1 MLEIAALVLF
11 GLFVGCYGTLA
22 GIGGGPLIVPVLAMF
37 YHYDTPTLVAVSVL
51 AIFCNTLSG
60 TIAYMREWRV
70 DMSSGTKFGLV
81 AIPGGIAS
89 VMAIHWI
96 HMNVFSFL
104 FGFFL
109 LLLALYIYAKPVSA
123 DARSSSPFFGGLKQL
138 RRRGRKPRLSFGAE
152 FISEADDEVR
162 KPASR
167 RIVDRQ
173 GNTFAYTVDEPLG
186 MAVTALIGALSTFL
200 GIGGG
205 LMQVPALV
213 YILKFPV
220 HIATATSHYI
230 TAINSGFTL
239 IALMY
244 STTLPYKTALS
255 LAAGTIVGAQ
265 IGARLSPRFSDKT
278 LLRLLIPV
286 FIVLSVKLMFF
297 NY

>member
-1 MLEIAALVLF
+1 MLEILALVMF

-22 GIGGGPLIVPVLAMF
+22 GIGGGPLIVPVIATF

-60 TIAYMREWRV
+60 TIAYMREKRV
-70 DMSSGTKFGLV
+70 DMASGTKFGLV
-81 AIPGGIAS
+81 AIPGGILS

-109 LLLALYIYAKPVSA
+109 LLLALYIYARPTA
-123 DARSSSPFFGGLKQL
+123 NALAPSPFFGGM
-138 RRRGRKPRLSFGAE
+138 RRFRRASATDPRLSYGSE
-152 FISEADDEVR
+152 FLSC
-162 KPASR
+162 
-167 RIVDRQ
+167 
-173 GNTFAYTVDEPLG
+173 VDEESPVVVKRTIRDRSGATFVYEVNENLG

-220 HIATATSHYI
+220 HVATATSHYI
-230 TAINSGFTL
+230 TAISSGFTL
-239 IALMY
+239 IALLY
-244 STTLPYKTALS
+244 STTLPYKTAFS
-255 LAAGTIVGAQ
+255 LALGTVVGAQ
-265 IGARLSPRFSDKT
+265 IGAYLSPRFNDKT

-286 FIVLSVKLMFF
+286 FIVLGVKLMFF